1 MLFEREPSFPGL
13 PEEGFGLF
21 VTPARAW
28 RRQEILRVIH
38 PALAALGEDLV
49 ERLSPRAAAPLRAHL
64 PRLDWPRDYEPFCTW
79 LALSRDAH
87 GYQSGPQLNVG
98 VHPDHVAVRLGWDTS
113 SDAFGRFEFLCRH
126 GSLGTELLE
135 LARVAELRFRV
146 YPTGRW
152 PDPVRPVFNSGDDL
166 KGSLDELQRHG
177 AWWEVG
183 RRYELPAAMPLVTVP
198 KFGEVCAEVLESL
211 LPVYDHAKG
220 LPESPHG

>member
-1 MLFEREPSFPGL
+1 M
-13 PEEGFGLF
+13 
-21 VTPARAW
+21 
-28 RRQEILRVIH
+28 
-38 PALAALGEDLV
+38 
-49 ERLSPRAAAPLRAHL
+49 ERLSPRAVAPLRAHL

-98 VHPDHVAVRLGWDTS
+98 VHPDHVAVRLGWDTG

-126 GSLGTELLE
+126 GSLGSELVE
-135 LARVAELRFRV
+135 LAEVAELRFRV

-152 PDPVRPVFNSGDDL
+152 PEPVRPVFDSADDL

-183 RRYELPAAMPLVTVP
+183 RRYELPAAMALVSAP
-198 KFGEVCAEVLESL
+198 RFGEVCGDALESL
-211 LPVYDHAKG
+211 LPVYDHALG
-220 LPESPHG
+220 PPGSQHG